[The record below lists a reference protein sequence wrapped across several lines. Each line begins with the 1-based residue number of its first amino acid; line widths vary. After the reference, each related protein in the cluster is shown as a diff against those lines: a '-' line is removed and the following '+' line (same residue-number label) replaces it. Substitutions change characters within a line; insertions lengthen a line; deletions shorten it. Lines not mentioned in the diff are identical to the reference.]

1 MYYKYLLRYI
11 KDICSRFIYREERRV
26 FNFDWQLIDLICFSR
41 LQRLLELI
49 RNCKESCNMVYYEI
63 LYASKDH
70 LMLYVLKF
78 YF

>member
-1 MYYKYLLRYI
+1 M
-11 KDICSRFIYREERRV
+11 CSRCIYREERRV
-26 FNFDWQLIDLICFSR
+26 FNFNWQLIDLICFSR
-41 LQRLLELI
+41 LQCLLEII

-63 LYASKDH
+63 LYPSTDH